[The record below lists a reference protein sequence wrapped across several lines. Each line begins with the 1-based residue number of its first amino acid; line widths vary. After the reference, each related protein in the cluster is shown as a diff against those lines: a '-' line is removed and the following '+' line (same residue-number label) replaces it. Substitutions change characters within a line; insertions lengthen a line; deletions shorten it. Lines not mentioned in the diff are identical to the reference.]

1 MSTTLRLLILED
13 EPLDAELVVHML
25 EEAGYRCQWERVETE
40 ETFLNRLNEPTY
52 DLVLADYRLP
62 AFDGLTALKL
72 FNKRSLNIPYIIVSG
87 TLGEELA
94 IESLKAG
101 ATDYVLKQRLER
113 LGPVVQRALREKE
126 EQERRRQAEDD
137 LRKLSQA
144 VKQSPASIVITDR
157 DGAIEYVNPKFT
169 EVTGYTLD
177 EVVGENPRVLK
188 GDHTTAEEYERLW
201 QTITAGNE
209 WRGEFHNKRKDG
221 TFFWE
226 SASISA
232 IKNAEGVI
240 THFLAVK
247 EDITERKRIEE
258 QARQQERLASIGQLA
273 AGIAHDFNNI
283 LAVISLYSD
292 LLAGQALSADG
303 RRQAQVISQQS
314 KRAADLIQQ
323 ILDFS
328 RRAVLERASMEMSY
342 LIKELM
348 KMWQRT
354 LPDNIRL
361 SFDYGSDT
369 YGLYADPTRM
379 QQMLMNL
386 IINARDAMPDG
397 GELKIGLERRRIEEC
412 SDDAPLSVPVG
423 EWVRLTVTDTGV
435 GIEPALIPHLYEPF
449 FTTKSPGKGTG
460 LGLAQIYGIVKQ
472 HEGHIEVESIV
483 GQGTTFT
490 IYLPALSGSTG
501 LENRIETE
509 TILGNQETILVVED
523 NETTRQALLD
533 SLDVLNYEGVAA
545 ANGRE
550 ALEILVKRS
559 DEFALILCDQ
569 SMPEMSGE
577 ALLATL
583 NEQKIAVPFVLVS
596 SYVPEADMIR
606 LRKMGMVNWLS
617 KPLKLQALSDMLAE
631 SLRNG

>member
-369 YGLYADPTRM
+369 YGLYADSTRM